1 VSIERVEELVL
12 AKAREEAEALLA
24 EARKQAAAQ
33 LEETEA
39 RLRRRN
45 QEELERYRRQL
56 QEEADRELAA
66 GTTEHNRQ
74 LLVQRNRLLSEVRR
88 RAEARIAERPQPAY
102 RRWLAHQLRQLG
114 EVKQGE
120 LVCRAD
126 DRDSISQLLQELAEE
141 GVRLDLTLSPEELQS
156 AGGFVVRCAE
166 YDVDVT
172 LESQLRALWPGVLPQ
187 VVDRLFGEHG
197 NGKG

>member
-1 VSIERVEELVL
+1 MSIERVEQLVL
-12 AKAREEAEALLA
+12 TKAREEAEALLA
-24 EARKQAAAQ
+24 EAQKQAAAQ
-33 LEETEA
+33 LQEAEA

-66 GTTEHNRQ
+66 STPEHNLQ
-74 LLVQRNRLLSEVRR
+74 LLPQPNRLLGEVRL
-88 RAEARIAERPQPAY
+88 RAEARTAERPQPEY
-102 RRWLAHQLRQLG
+102 CRWLGYQLRQLT

-120 LVCRAD
+120 LVCPAD
-126 DRDSISQLLQELAEE
+126 DRECLGELLKELADQ
-141 GVRLDLTLSPEELQS
+141 GVRLELTLSSEELRS

-172 LESQLRALWPGVLPQ
+172 LERQLRALWPDVLPQ
-187 VVDRLFGEHG
+187 VADRLFGERRSWSR
-197 NGKG
+197 